1 MARKSKKNNPQS
13 QQNKPARKPAS
24 PALLIVRLCFTA
36 AIATAAWLLFYA
48 LTQKPMVGC
57 GPGSPCDRV
66 MGSSWAYWLNVPVSA
81 PALAV
86 YIALLICSIAVA
98 SHRIDRAQRA
108 WLFGFALSI
117 TVLAV
122 ASWFVYVQLAVIK
135 SVCKYCTAAHALSFI
150 GAILFLTKAPRPAAL
165 PTSRFI
171 AFVAVGLIPFAA
183 LVAGQHFAP
192 HKMNVVTLYKGTLK
206 FDLREAPMVGSP
218 DAKAFVVDLFDY
230 TCPDCNEMHRLLAKA
245 RERMNNSF
253 SIISIPCPLD
263 ANCNPR
269 IQRTSPK
276 HTNAC
281 EFARIG
287 MAMRRVGSHQFEQYQ
302 DWFFAQPAIPKI
314 DAARAQA
321 ESLAGQDALEK
332 ALADPWVAQMI
343 DRAVTLYAQ
352 NGRDMKNFRIPQL
365 IVGDTINFGPVRNL
379 DDLINLLQN
388 HLPKPAPM

>member
-1 MARKSKKNNPQS
+1 MARKSKKNNPQT
-13 QQNKPARKPAS
+13 QQNTPARKPAT
-24 PALLIVRLCFTA
+24 PALLMARLCFTA
-36 AIATAAWLLFYA
+36 AIATAAWLLFYT
-48 LTQKPMVGC
+48 LTQKPMAGC

-66 MGSSWAYWLNVPVSA
+66 MGSSWAYWLDVPVSA

-86 YIALLICSIAVA
+86 YIALLICSIAVT
-98 SHRIDRAQRA
+98 SHRTARAQRA
-108 WLFGFALSI
+108 WLFGLALSI
-117 TVLAV
+117 TVVAV

-135 SVCKYCTAAHALSFI
+135 SVCKYCSAAHALSFI

-165 PTSRFI
+165 PAPRFI
-171 AFVAVGLIPFAA
+171 VFAVLGLLPFAA
-183 LVAGQHFAP
+183 LVAGQELAP

-206 FDLREAPMVGSP
+206 FDLREAPIVGNP

-245 RERMNNSF
+245 RERLNNSF

-263 ANCNPR
+263 ANCNPQ
-269 IQRTSPK
+269 IKRTSPK

-287 MAMRRVGSHQFEQYQ
+287 MAMRRVGSSTFEQYQ
-302 DWFFAQPAIPKI
+302 DWFFTQPSIPKL

-321 ESLAGQDALEK
+321 ESMAGKDALEK

-343 DRAVTLYAQ
+343 SRGTALYAQ
-352 NGRDMKNFRIPQL
+352 NGRDTKNFRIPQL

-379 DDLINLLQN
+379 DDLINLLEN
-388 HLPKPAPM
+388 HLPKSAPM